1 MQPNS
6 RRNNSTS
13 PAKEKVKAFNCT
25 FKIHEYSQLKHFSGF
40 YGLVRSFKEIFV
52 KQHWPLR
59 EISPYDCVALDKYA
73 AQSE

>member
-13 PAKEKVKAFNCT
+13 PAKEKVKGY
-25 FKIHEYSQLKHFSGF
+25 EYSQLKHFSGF